1 MGVFAL
7 DQKELSKFTAGQTA
21 QVRVGLRSSSTAYS
35 LDTYSLEGE
44 AYNERVT
51 LAPLYTEERSVATRI
66 TVNGSRMT
74 VTLPSVV
81 TGGIHAT
88 AYIITP
94 KGSVDMVGFENT
106 PKSASEV
113 LLSPAN
119 ASFGYTLRDPGVY
132 LVEVN
137 YDTGFAASITP
148 VTFGSTLAILPNAL
162 DITNRKIESSTNGVA
177 ETNMSAINALR
188 TGLGLAILSSD
199 PTLNRLAQAKAD
211 DMTANNYV
219 GHTDSRGDSI
229 AGLAKR
235 LQIPI
240 N

>member
-1 MGVFAL
+1 
-7 DQKELSKFTAGQTA
+7 
-21 QVRVGLRSSSTAYS
+21 
-35 LDTYSLEGE
+35 
-44 AYNERVT
+44 
-51 LAPLYTEERSVATRI
+51 
-66 TVNGSRMT
+66 MT

-81 TGGIHAT
+81 TAGIHAT

-94 KGSVDMVGFENT
+94 KGSVDMVEFENA

-119 ASFGYTLRDPGVY
+119 ASFGYTMRDPGVY

-148 VTFGSTLAILPNAL
+148 ISYGSTLAILPNAL
-162 DITNRKIESSTNGVA
+162 DTTERKIESSTNGVA
-177 ETNMSAINALR
+177 ETNRAAINTLR
-188 TGLGLAILSSD
+188 TRSGVGILASD
-199 PTLNRLAQAKAD
+199 ATLNRLAQAKAD

-219 GHTDSRGDSI
+219 GHTDSRGDNI

-235 LQIPI
+235 LQIAI
-240 N
+240 K

>member
-1 MGVFAL
+1 
-7 DQKELSKFTAGQTA
+7 
-21 QVRVGLRSSSTAYS
+21 
-35 LDTYSLEGE
+35 
-44 AYNERVT
+44 
-51 LAPLYTEERSVATRI
+51 
-66 TVNGSRMT
+66 MT

-148 VTFGSTLAILPNAL
+148 VTYGSTLAILPNAL
-162 DITNRKIESSTNGVA
+162 DTIDRKIESSTNGLA
-177 ETNMSAINALR
+177 EVNVSAVNTLR
-188 TGLGLAILSSD
+188 TRSGVEILTSD
-199 PTLNRLAQAKAD
+199 ATLNRLAQAKAD
-211 DMTANNYV
+211 DMASNNYV
-219 GHTDSRGDSI
+219 GHTDSRGESI
-229 AGLAKR
+229 TGLAKR
-235 LQIPI
+235 LQIAI
-240 N
+240 K